1 MTDPDLDRALADVEA
16 AIDYRLRNLE
26 VTCPGEHEYEPNC
39 THGANNDPVL
49 KGLRAAAA
57 AVRRLQ
63 GERDAAKL
71 AANEEH
77 DRHRETCGELHLMTK
92 RAERAEARQKGTP

>member
-49 KGLRAAAA
+49 KGL
-57 AVRRLQ
+57 
-63 GERDAAKL
+63 
-71 AANEEH
+71 
-77 DRHRETCGELHLMTK
+77 
-92 RAERAEARQKGTP
+92 

>member
-1 MTDPDLDRALADVEA
+1 MTTNPDFYRTLSGVEA
-16 AIDYRLRNLE
+16 ALDRHAKNQCRCDLE
-26 VTCPGEHEYEPNC
+26 SYTCLEHDQIR
-39 THGANNDPVL
+39 TL
-49 KGLRAAAA
+49 AAS
-57 AVRRLQ
+57 VRRLQ